1 MSTELLAL
9 TQWLS
14 PSFPLGAFAYSHGLE
29 AAIAS
34 GHIRNALAL
43 ERWVA
48 DLLLKGSAQ
57 LDAVILVHVLR
68 GGDPQAAAATAEA
81 LATSAERW
89 EETRD
94 MGAAF
99 ARTLAEMAG
108 APREAH
114 PFPVAL
120 GLAARRLNMAP
131 ETVAMLFLQ
140 SFAANQVGCAQRAI
154 PLGQGAAQGVL
165 HRLSP
170 VIADAASTA
179 AHGDLDRLASCALGA
194 DIAAMSH
201 ETLQPRMFRT

>member
-14 PSFPLGAFAYSHGLE
+14 PSFPVGAFAYSHGLE
-29 AAIAS
+29 AAVAS
-34 GHIRNALAL
+34 GAINDPRSL

-48 DLLLKGSAQ
+48 DLLLRGSAQ
-57 LDAVILVHVLR
+57 IDAVILLYVLR
-68 GGDPQAAAATAEA
+68 GGTPEDAAAIAEA

-99 ARTLAEMAG
+99 AGTLAEMTG
-108 APREAH
+108 TERTPY

-120 GLAARRLNMAP
+120 GLAARKLSMVP

-140 SFAANQVGCAQRAI
+140 SFAANQVGCAQRAMA
-154 PLGQGAAQGVL
+154 LGQGAAQGVL
-165 HRLSP
+165 HRLAP
-170 VIADAASTA
+170 VIADAAGA
-179 AHGDLDRLASCALGA
+179 AVRQDLDRIGNSAVGA
-194 DIAAMSH
+194 DIAAMAH
-201 ETLQPRMFRT
+201 ETQQPRAFRT

>member
-1 MSTELLAL
+1 MTTELLAL

-29 AAIAS
+29 TAVATGAVADVRS
-34 GHIRNALAL
+34 L

-48 DLLLKGSAQ
+48 DLLLRGSAQ
-57 LDAVILVHVLR
+57 LDATILLYVLR
-68 GGDPQAAAATAEA
+68 GGDPVDAAAVAEA

-89 EETRD
+89 QESRD

-99 ARTLAEMAG
+99 AGTLSEMTG
-108 APREAH
+108 TPRDAF

-120 GLAARRLNMAP
+120 GLAARRLSMVP

-140 SFAANQVGCAQRAI
+140 SFAANQVGCAQRAMA
-154 PLGQGAAQGVL
+154 LGQGAAQAVL

-170 VIADAASTA
+170 VIADAASVA
-179 AHGDLDRLASCALGA
+179 ARSDLDRMGACAVGA
-194 DIAAMSH
+194 DIAAAAH
-201 ETLQPRMFRT
+201 ESLQPRAFRT

>member
-29 AAIAS
+29 SAIAS
-34 GHIRNALAL
+34 GHVNDPRSL
-43 ERWVA
+43 ERWIA
-48 DLLLKGSAQ
+48 DLLLRGSAQ
-57 LDAVILVHVLR
+57 LDAVLLLYVLR
-68 GGDPQAAAATAEA
+68 GGDAEGAAAIAEA
-81 LATSAERW
+81 LSSSAERW

-94 MGAAF
+94 MGASF
-99 ARTLAEMAG
+99 ASTLSEMTGTERASY
-108 APREAH
+108 

-120 GLAARRLNMAP
+120 GLAARRLSMVP

-154 PLGQGAAQGVL
+154 PLGQSAAQGVL

-170 VIADAASTA
+170 VIADAAATA
-179 AHGDLDRLASCALGA
+179 AHGDLDRLASSAVGA

>member
-29 AAIAS
+29 AAVAS
-34 GHIRNALAL
+34 GRVTDARSL
-43 ERWVA
+43 ERWIA
-48 DLLLKGSAQ
+48 DLLLRGSAQ
-57 LDAVILVHVLR
+57 VDAVVLVHVLR
-68 GGDPQAAAATAEA
+68 GGDPDEAAAMAEA

-94 MGAAF
+94 MGASF
-99 ARTLAEMAG
+99 ARTLAEMTG
-108 APREAH
+108 EHRIAH

-120 GLAARRLNMAP
+120 GLAARRLSMVP

-154 PLGQGAAQGVL
+154 PLGQGQAQAVL

-170 VIADAASTA
+170 AIADAAASA
-179 AHGDLDRLASCALGA
+179 AQGDLDRLASCAIGA
-194 DIAAMSH
+194 DIAAMAH

>member
-14 PSFPLGAFAYSHGLE
+14 PSFPLGAFSYSHGLE
-29 AAIAS
+29 AAVAS
-34 GHIRNALAL
+34 SAVHDARSL
-43 ERWVA
+43 ERWIA
-48 DLLLKGSAQ
+48 DLVLRGSAQ
-57 LDAVILVHVLR
+57 MDAVILVHVLR
-68 GGDPQAAAATAEA
+68 GGEPEAAAATAEA

-99 ARTLAEMAG
+99 ARTYSEMTG
-108 APREAH
+108 EDRPGY

-120 GLAARRLNMAP
+120 GLAARRFSMVP

-140 SFAANQVGCAQRAI
+140 SFAANQVGCAQRAM
-154 PLGQGAAQGVL
+154 PLGQGTAQGVL

-170 VIADAASTA
+170 VIADAAGSA
-179 AHGDLDRLASCALGA
+179 AHGDLDRLASSALGA
-194 DIAAMSH
+194 DIAAMAH
-201 ETLQPRMFRT
+201 ETLQPRVFRT